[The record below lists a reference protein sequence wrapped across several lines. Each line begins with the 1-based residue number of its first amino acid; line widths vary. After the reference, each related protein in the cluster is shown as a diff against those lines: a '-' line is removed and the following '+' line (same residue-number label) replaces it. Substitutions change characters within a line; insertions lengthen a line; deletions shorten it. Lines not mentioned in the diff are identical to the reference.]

1 MVDAPDTQTPPNL
14 PAVALELLAMLTA
27 RYPETFRHEH
37 APPKPLAIGISAHLV
52 QDLALDP
59 AIVHA
64 AMRLYTRRR
73 ADQQALAR
81 PGALRVDLAGQPVEP
96 VAPEH
101 QTSARTRPAAG
112 RVPEPCG

>member
-1 MVDAPDTQTPPNL
+1 AGV
-14 PAVALELLAMLTA
+14 AVEVVAM
-27 RYPETFRHEH
+27 RGGGYRETFRHEH